1 MKAAVMIQRWYRQY
15 VARMEVRRRYTW
27 NIFQS
32 MEYSD
37 LQDQIKVRI
46 QQQTSNLLKT
56 MIKWN
61 KFVLSLQLYNF
72 LGYLVDN
79 FTPSSSERKNL
90 SHTNTQFTQKPLCVN
105 IAYKFFPVGNLISHI
120 FRENEIC
127 QDAEWERY
135 FSYTNIDVPD
145 IYSGPRLTFPL
156 DVAQA
161 ANLVEAFKNKQV
173 GDAVLNIFY
182 VKIFHRPRL

>member
-46 QQQTSNLLKT
+46 QQWIYEGWTDYLNEHCESRNNVLKY
-56 MIKWN
+56 
-61 KFVLSLQLYNF
+61 FVICLQLYNF

-79 FTPSSSERKNL
+79 FTPSSSERKKSCHTHLKQLPPKTSLYKHITHIL
-90 SHTNTQFTQKPLCVN
+90 SIRKPDLTYLQREWGVSRCR
-105 IAYKFFPVGNLISHI
+105 VGEI
-120 FRENEIC
+120 FQLR
-127 QDAEWERY
+127 
-135 FSYTNIDVPD
+135 
-145 IYSGPRLTFPL
+145 
-156 DVAQA
+156 
-161 ANLVEAFKNKQV
+161 
-173 GDAVLNIFY
+173 
-182 VKIFHRPRL
+182 